1 MECHVHESTFI
12 WCVYGRYLV
21 LYAIPWPANGTLKDF
36 VDKLKDYL
44 EEKKYYR
51 KIFI

>member
-1 MECHVHESTFI
+1 MNAMFMSLRS
-12 WCVYGRYLV
+12 YGVFMGGYLV

-44 EEKKYYR
+44 EKKYYR
-51 KIFI
+51 KMFI